1 MYLQFCWH
9 KEYSADHTKWFVIKR
24 DLYFALLYLIALT
37 SFLVYVVLSS
47 LTSLF
52 FSLWKGD
59 FEMAAFI
66 LRWQS
71 SSVEVMCVLRGK
83 RYIRAVIA
91 LVVCVVAFYDNPTFS
106 CDFEK
111 SSYLMLCHQDIC
123 IKNVLGTKV
132 RNKHIM
138 QLLMTWERDSWDRVL
153 RWHSCVLTLPELS
166 DFLKWCSQLNSALL
180 FNMGGG
186 DDVLE
191 HLTTSS

>member
-1 MYLQFCWH
+1 MYLQFWWH
-9 KEYSADHTKWFVIKR
+9 KEYAADHTKIFVIKR

-37 SFLVYVVLSS
+37 SFLGYVVLSS

-91 LVVCVVAFYDNPTFS
+91 LVVCIFSFYDNLTFS
-106 CDFEK
+106 CDFDK
-111 SSYLMLCHQDIC
+111 SSHLVLCRQDIC

-132 RNKHIM
+132 GNKHIM
-138 QLLMTWERDSWDRVL
+138 LFLMTWERDSWDRVL
-153 RWHSCVLTLPELS
+153 RWHCRSSVT
-166 DFLKWCSQLNSALL
+166 FLNVSIKFCPPLQYGWRWWCPWASNNKLL
-180 FNMGGG
+180 
-186 DDVLE
+186 D
-191 HLTTSS
+191 

>member
-1 MYLQFCWH
+1 MLCFHHW
-9 KEYSADHTKWFVIKR
+9 
-24 DLYFALLYLIALT
+24 L
-37 SFLVYVVLSS
+37 LSS
-47 LTSLF
+47 FHRGKVTSRWLL
-52 FSLWKGD
+52 SYCAGNHL
-59 FEMAAFI
+59 A
-66 LRWQS
+66 LRL
-71 SSVEVMCVLRGK
+71 CVSWGGK
-83 RYIRAVIA
+83 RYTRAVIA
-91 LVVCVVAFYDNPTFS
+91 LVVCVFAFYDNPTFS